1 MPTEIP
7 ARKAPLHPALVLMV
21 GALLPGVG
29 QVLNNNA
36 TRAIVFV
43 FFMISLG
50 IVSYHLTTPA
60 QSFLGRH
67 AGGVFIYVISL
78 VDAYRIARL
87 RRDLFGMDAGTP
99 SSGRSPETE

>member
-1 MPTEIP
+1 MIP
-7 ARKAPLHPALVLMV
+7 NPNQLKPPLNPWWVLAV
-21 GALLPGVG
+21 ATVLPGMG

-50 IVSYHLTTPA
+50 IVSYQFTTPA
-60 QSFLGRH
+60 HSFLGRH

-78 VDAYRIARL
+78 VDAFRIARL
-87 RRDLFGMDAGTP
+87 RQTLFETP
-99 SSGRSPETE
+99 PATKS

>member
-1 MPTEIP
+1 MPDTP
-7 ARKAPLHPALVLMV
+7 APKPPLNPWSVLAV
-21 GALLPGVG
+21 AALLPGMG

-43 FFMISLG
+43 FFMISLA
-50 IVSYHLTTPA
+50 IVSHHLTTPA

-87 RRDLFGMDAGTP
+87 RWDLHRMPAK
-99 SSGRSPETE
+99 

>member
-1 MPTEIP
+1 MASNAP
-7 ARKAPLHPALVLMV
+7 APKPPLNPWAVLAV
-21 GALLPGVG
+21 AALLPGMG

-43 FFMISLG
+43 FFVISLA
-50 IVSYHLTTPA
+50 IVSYHLTTSA

-78 VDAYRIARL
+78 VDAYRIASLRWDLYRL
-87 RRDLFGMDAGTP
+87 PAK
-99 SSGRSPETE
+99 

>member
-1 MPTEIP
+1 MPTEP
-7 ARKAPLHPALVLMV
+7 AQLKPPLDAWIVLAI
-21 GALLPGVG
+21 GALLPGMG

-50 IVSYHLTTPA
+50 IVSHQVTTPA
-60 QSFLGRH
+60 HSFLGRH

-78 VDAYRIARL
+78 IDAFRIARL
-87 RRDLFGMDAGTP
+87 RQDLFRQPRVPRGQV
-99 SSGRSPETE
+99 

>member
-1 MPTEIP
+1 MPTEP
-7 ARKAPLHPALVLMV
+7 SQLKPPFSPWLVLAV
-21 GALLPGVG
+21 GALLPGMG

-50 IVSYHLTTPA
+50 IVSYQFTTPA
-60 QSFLGRH
+60 HSFIGRH

-78 VDAYRIARL
+78 VDAFRIARL
-87 RRDLFGMDAGTP
+87 RQTLFNTP
-99 SSGRSPETE
+99 RQPPRA